1 QKLKI
6 KMPESIKLAV
16 TGESAGIV
24 EVVIDDTS
32 ELTAKF
38 IYMPNPETP
47 TPKEMLLG
55 YRDASGKGHM
65 LSMTKEENGQWTA
78 RRSIAPNESSD
89 FFMHPDVKPGEL
101 TQKPNII
108 NKISLSNGKIVT
120 SVYENSKLGKENQGI
135 IQRRVL
141 NTEGILG
148 EPVDEHY
155 QLKPG
160 ERLIEVYFPAGY
172 KTSEPKKY
180 NIQVMLDG
188 DMHLRQDTFGNS
200 MGTKDILD
208 NLIAEGKMEPVIA
221 VFVSP
226 TQPTLEKEQ
235 WVSMPRLKEYGCDL
249 QTDAMLAN
257 IPGALRQAGI
267 QVTSDPQKIG
277 LCGQSMGGLQA
288 LYTAK
293 MHPDIYGQ
301 VIAQSP
307 AVWWGPSLSR
317 LNGEE
322 VDGPVR
328 YEDDQTWRAP
338 LTNKEEQQYLLH
350 ILKTG
355 YDELSKRE
363 VPEGEVNI
371 YLQAGTHETGDRG
384 LGDEPLTQATMLL
397 AKELHIGCRL
407 HNGGH
412 AAEPWATGL
421 AVLLPQAHPSLESV
435 KDVQLES
442 YEVDEINGVTRES
455 TQDLIIS
462 AKIPGTTIASYSH
475 GVISTMSIGDT
486 TGKKEASSTPVAAET
501 VFGAASLSKPMFAY
515 LVLKLIETNKADEAV
530 PGFGKFNQ
538 FNTEFNLKTPL
549 YEVFRDE
556 NGKTLPDDDNPFLK
570 KFRPEQREW
579 AKRLTAEMVL
589 SHRTGLHIVAKEPFE
604 FQFEPGT
611 HYAYSG
617 PGIDC
622 LQETIKTITDT
633 DLETLAWANVFA
645 PHALN
650 MPHSTYG
657 SSPVAANSLQ
667 TTASDYAKFITSWIN
682 DDKLN
687 YAFRSI
693 EPIYSMKEDYFP
705 QSEDMLVEEVTVKD
719 VDREHVTWGLG
730 IGLVKND
737 QGKIIGAYHTG
748 DMNEWRAGFGAQIDP
763 ETSRC
768 ITTTVYCANSHNG
781 HVLAEHVLPKTLAP
795 ALNYFFPTYG
805 FARNVDELDGTDFHG
820 MNPQILKPELRE
832 KAYQTKTVTH
842 HYKEQLQKTKSDDPH
857 YKSPDLSTSSEVENQ
872 QKYTPLST
880 IPKPPWDQ

>member
-1 QKLKI
+1 
-6 KMPESIKLAV
+6 MPKSIKLAI

-24 EVVIDDTS
+24 EVVMENTSS
-32 ELTAKF
+32 ELTATF
-38 IYMPNPETP
+38 IYTPNLETP

-78 RRSIAPNESSD
+78 KRSMAPNESSD

-120 SVYENSKLGKENQGI
+120 SVYENPDLSQEKKGS
-135 IQRRVL
+135 IQKRVL
-141 NTEGILG
+141 NPEGILS

-160 ERLIEVYFPAGY
+160 EQLVEVYFPAGY
-172 KTSEPKKY
+172 QSSEPKGY

-188 DMHLRQDTFGNS
+188 DMHLRQDAFGNS

-208 NLIAEGKMEPVIA
+208 NLISEGKMEPVIA

-226 TQPTLEKEQ
+226 TQPTMEKGN
-235 WVSMPRLKEYGCDL
+235 WVSMPRLKEYGCDP
-249 QTDAMLAN
+249 QTDEMLAK

-267 QVTSDPQKIG
+267 PVTSDPQKIG

-307 AVWWGPSLSR
+307 AIWWGPSSSR
-317 LNGEE
+317 LNGEA
-322 VDGPVR
+322 VDAPVQ
-328 YEDDQTWRAP
+328 YEDDRTWRAP
-338 LTNKEEQQYLLH
+338 LANKEEQQYLLH
-350 ILKTG
+350 MLKTG

-363 VPEGEVNI
+363 VPKGDVNI
-371 YLQAGTHETGDRG
+371 KLQAGTHETGDRG

-421 AVLLPQAHPSLESV
+421 AVLLPQAHPRLGA
-435 KDVQLES
+435 QLEAT
-442 YEVDEINGVTRES
+442 EVDEMNGVTRES
-455 TQDLIIS
+455 TQQLMTS
-462 AKIPGTTIASYSH
+462 AKIPGVAIASY
-475 GVISTMSIGDT
+475 GDEDLSTMSIGKT
-486 TGKKEASSTPVAAET
+486 QGGKETPSNPVDAET
-501 VFGAASLSKPMFAY
+501 VFGAASLSKPVFAY
-515 LVLKLIETNKADEAV
+515 LVLKLIETNKADEAI
-530 PGFGKFNQ
+530 PGFGKFNK
-538 FNTEFNLKTPL
+538 FNSEFNLKTPL
-549 YEVFRDE
+549 YEVFRDG
-556 NGKTLPDDDNPFLK
+556 NGKTLPDDENPFLK
-570 KFRPEQREW
+570 KIIPEHREW
-579 AKRLTAEMVL
+579 AKKLNAEMVL
-589 SHRTGLHIVAKEPFE
+589 SHRTGLHIVAKEPFS

-622 LQETIKTITDT
+622 LQEVIKTATDT
-633 DLETLAWANVFA
+633 DLETLAWANVFG

-650 MPHSTYG
+650 MPHTTYG
-657 SSPVAANSLQ
+657 PEPVAANSLK

-687 YAFRSI
+687 YAFRSV
-693 EPIYSMKEDYFP
+693 EPVYSMKKDYFP
-705 QSEDMLVEEVTVKD
+705 QSEDKLVEEVMVKD
-719 VDREHVTWGLG
+719 IDREQVTWGLG

-737 QGKIIGAYHTG
+737 QGEVIGAYHTG
-748 DMNEWRAGFGAQIDP
+748 DMNEWRAGFGAQINP
-763 ETSRC
+763 ESRRC
-768 ITTTVYCANSHNG
+768 ISTTVYCANSHNG
-781 HVLAEHVLPKTLAP
+781 HILAEHVLPKTLAP

-805 FARNVDELDGTDFHG
+805 FARNVGELDGTDFHG

-832 KAYQTKTVTH
+832 KAYQTKAVTH
-842 HYKEQLQKTKSDDPH
+842 HYKEQIQKTKSDAPH
-857 YKSPDLSTSSEVENQ
+857 YSPPDLSTSSEAENQ
-872 QKYTPLST
+872 QKHTPLST
-880 IPKPPWDQ
+880 IPKPPWEQ

>member
-1 QKLKI
+1 
-6 KMPESIKLAV
+6 MSESIKLVV

-24 EVVIDDTS
+24 EVVIDNTSS
-32 ELTAKF
+32 ELTATF
-38 IYMPNPETP
+38 IYTPNPETP
-47 TPKEMLLG
+47 TPEEMLLG

-65 LSMTKEENGQWTA
+65 LSMTKEINGQWTA
-78 RRSIAPNESSD
+78 RRSMAPNESSD

-108 NKISLSNGKIVT
+108 NKIALSDGKIVT
-120 SVYENSKLGKENQGI
+120 SVYENPELAKENKGS
-135 IQRRVL
+135 IQKRVL
-141 NTEGILG
+141 NAKGILS

-155 QLKPG
+155 QLGPG
-160 ERLIEVYFPAGY
+160 EQLVEVYFPAGY
-172 KTSEPKKY
+172 KASESKLY

-188 DMHLRQDTFGNS
+188 EMHLRQDAFGNG

-226 TQPTLEKEQ
+226 TQPIMEKGQ

-249 QTDAMLAN
+249 QTDAILAN
-257 IPGALRQAGI
+257 IPSALRQAGI
-267 QVTSDPQKIG
+267 QVTNDPRKIG

-307 AVWWGPSLSR
+307 AVWWGPSSSR

-322 VDGPVR
+322 VDVSVR
-328 YEDDQTWRAP
+328 YEDDRTWRAP
-338 LTNKEEQQYLLH
+338 LANKEEQQYLLRM
-350 ILKTG
+350 LKTG
-355 YDELSKRE
+355 YDDLSKRE
-363 VPEGEVNI
+363 VPKGEVNI
-371 YLQAGTHETGDRG
+371 HLQSGTHETGDRG
-384 LGDEPLTQATMLL
+384 LGDEPLAQATMFL

-412 AAEPWATGL
+412 AAEAWATGL
-421 AVLLPQAHPSLESV
+421 VLLLPQAHPRL
-435 KDVQLES
+435 DVQLEAT
-442 YEVDEINGVTRES
+442 EVDEINGVTRES
-455 TQDLIIS
+455 TKELMNS
-462 AKIPGTTIASYSH
+462 AKIPGVTIASYSDEAT
-475 GVISTMSIGDT
+475 STMSIGETLGD
-486 TGKKEASSTPVAAET
+486 KETPSSIVAAET
-501 VFGAASLSKPMFAY
+501 VFGAASLSKPVFAY
-515 LVLKLIETNKADEAV
+515 LVLKLIETNKADEAI

-538 FNTEFNLKTPL
+538 FNSEFNLKTPL
-549 YEVFRDE
+549 YEVFRDQ
-556 NGKTLPDDDNPFLK
+556 NGKTLPDDENPFLK
-570 KFRPEQREW
+570 KFIPEHREW
-579 AKRLTAEMVL
+579 AKKLNAEMVF
-589 SHRTGLHIVAKEPFE
+589 SHRTGLHIVAKEPFS
-604 FQFEPGT
+604 FQFEPGK

-622 LQETIKTITDT
+622 LQEVIKTVTDT
-633 DLETLAWANVFA
+633 DLETLAWANVFG

-650 MPHSTYG
+650 MSHTTYG
-657 SSPVAANSLQ
+657 PDPVAANSLK

-687 YAFRSI
+687 YAFRPV
-693 EPIYSMKEDYFP
+693 EPVYSMKKDYFP
-705 QSEDMLVEEVTVKD
+705 QSEDKLVEEVTVKD
-719 VDREHVTWGLG
+719 IDREQVTWGLG

-737 QGKIIGAYHTG
+737 QEEVIGAYHTG

-763 ETSRC
+763 ETGRC
-768 ITTTVYCANSHNG
+768 VTTTVYCANSHNG
-781 HVLAEHVLPKTLAP
+781 HILAEHVLPKTLAP

-805 FARNVDELDGTDFHG
+805 FVRNVDELDGTDFHG

-842 HYKEQLQKTKSDDPH
+842 HYKEQLQKAKSDDPH
-857 YKSPDLSTSSEVENQ
+857 DTPPDLSISTEVENQ
-872 QKYTPLST
+872 QKHTPLPMT
-880 IPKPPWDQ
+880 PKPPWEQ

>member
-1 QKLKI
+1 
-6 KMPESIKLAV
+6 MPESIKLVV
-16 TGESAGIV
+16 TGESAGII
-24 EVVIDDTS
+24 EVVIDNTSS
-32 ELTAKF
+32 ELTTTF
-38 IYMPNPETP
+38 IYTPNPETP

-65 LSMTKEENGQWTA
+65 LSMTKEMNGQWIA
-78 RRSIAPNESSD
+78 RRSMAPNESSD

-108 NKISLSNGKIVT
+108 NKIALSDGRIVT
-120 SVYENSKLGKENQGI
+120 SVYENPELAKENKGS
-135 IQRRVL
+135 IQKRIL
-141 NTEGILG
+141 NAKGILS

-155 QLKPG
+155 QLGQG
-160 ERLIEVYFPAGY
+160 EQLVEVYFPAGY
-172 KTSEPKKY
+172 KASEPKLY

-188 DMHLRQDTFGNS
+188 EMHLRQDAFGNS

-208 NLIAEGKMEPVIA
+208 NLIAEGKMESVIA

-226 TQPTLEKEQ
+226 TQPTMEKGQ

-249 QTDAMLAN
+249 QTDTMLAN

-267 QVTSDPQKIG
+267 QVTNDPLKIG

-307 AVWWGPSLSR
+307 AVWWGPSSSR

-322 VDGPVR
+322 VDDSVR
-328 YEDDQTWRAP
+328 YENDRTWRVP
-338 LTNKEEQQYLLH
+338 LANKEEQQYLLRM
-350 ILKTG
+350 LKTG
-355 YDELSKRE
+355 YDDLSKRE
-363 VPEGEVNI
+363 VPKGEVNI
-371 YLQAGTHETGDRG
+371 HLQAGTHETGDRG
-384 LGDEPLTQATMLL
+384 LGDEPLAQATMFL

-412 AAEPWATGL
+412 AAEAWATGL
-421 AVLLPQAHPSLESV
+421 ALLLPQAHPRL
-435 KDVQLES
+435 DVQLEAT
-442 YEVDEINGVTRES
+442 EVDEINGVTRES
-455 TQDLIIS
+455 TKELMNS
-462 AKIPGTTIASYSH
+462 AKIPGVTIASC
-475 GVISTMSIGDT
+475 GDETTSTMSIGET
-486 TGKKEASSTPVAAET
+486 QGGKETPSSPVVAET
-501 VFGAASLSKPMFAY
+501 VFGAASLSKPVFAY
-515 LVLKLIETNKADEAV
+515 LVLKLIETNKADEAI

-538 FNTEFNLKTPL
+538 FNSEFNLKTPL
-549 YEVFRDE
+549 YEVFRDK
-556 NGKTLPDDDNPFLK
+556 NGKTLADDENPFLK
-570 KFRPEQREW
+570 KFVPEHREW
-579 AKRLTAEMVL
+579 AKKLNAEMVL
-589 SHRTGLHIVAKEPFE
+589 SHRTGLHIVAKEPFS
-604 FQFEPGT
+604 FQFEPGK

-622 LQETIKTITDT
+622 LQEVIKTVTDT
-633 DLETLAWANVFA
+633 DLETLAWANVFG

-650 MPHSTYG
+650 MSHTTYG
-657 SSPVAANSLQ
+657 SDPVAANSLK

-687 YAFRSI
+687 YTFRPV
-693 EPIYSMKEDYFP
+693 EPVYSMKKDYFP
-705 QSEDMLVEEVTVKD
+705 QSEDKLVDEVTVKD
-719 VDREHVTWGLG
+719 IDREQVTWGLG

-737 QGKIIGAYHTG
+737 QGEVIGAYHTG

-763 ETSRC
+763 ETGRC
-768 ITTTVYCANSHNG
+768 VTTTVYCANSHNG
-781 HVLAEHVLPKTLAP
+781 HILAEHVLPKTLAP

-842 HYKEQLQKTKSDDPH
+842 HYKEQLQKAKSDDPH
-857 YKSPDLSTSSEVENQ
+857 DTPPDLSTSFEVENQ
-872 QKYTPLST
+872 QKHTPLPMT
-880 IPKPPWDQ
+880 PKPPWEQ

>member
-1 QKLKI
+1 MSK
-6 KMPESIKLAV
+6 SIKLAV
-16 TGESAGIV
+16 AGESAGIV
-24 EVVIDDTS
+24 EVVMENTLS
-32 ELTAKF
+32 ELTATF
-38 IYMPNPETP
+38 IYTPNLETP

-78 RRSIAPNESSD
+78 KRSMAPNESSD

-120 SVYENSKLGKENQGI
+120 SVYENPDLSQENKGS
-135 IQRRVL
+135 IQKRVL
-141 NTEGILG
+141 NPEGILS

-160 ERLIEVYFPAGY
+160 EQLVEVYFPAGY
-172 KTSEPKKY
+172 QSSEPKRY

-188 DMHLRQDTFGNS
+188 DMHLRQDAFGNS

-208 NLIAEGKMEPVIA
+208 NLISEGKMEPVIA

-226 TQPTLEKEQ
+226 TQPTMEKGN
-235 WVSMPRLKEYGCDL
+235 WVSMPRLKEYGCDP
-249 QTDAMLAN
+249 QTDEMLAK

-267 QVTSDPQKIG
+267 PVTSDPQKIG

-307 AVWWGPSLSR
+307 AIWWGPSSSR
-317 LNGEE
+317 LNGEA
-322 VDGPVR
+322 VDAPVQ
-328 YEDDQTWRAP
+328 YEDDRTWRAP
-338 LTNKEEQQYLLH
+338 LANKEEQQYLLH
-350 ILKTG
+350 MLKTG

-363 VPEGEVNI
+363 VPKGDVNI
-371 YLQAGTHETGDRG
+371 KLQAGTHETGDRG

-421 AVLLPQAHPSLESV
+421 AVLLPQAHPRLGA
-435 KDVQLES
+435 QLKAT
-442 YEVDEINGVTRES
+442 EVDEMNGVTRES
-455 TQDLIIS
+455 TQQLMTS
-462 AKIPGTTIASYSH
+462 AKIPGVAIASY
-475 GVISTMSIGDT
+475 GDEDLSTMSIGKT
-486 TGKKEASSTPVAAET
+486 QGGKETPSNPVDAET
-501 VFGAASLSKPMFAY
+501 VFGAASLSKPVFAY
-515 LVLKLIETNKADEAV
+515 LVLKLIETNKADEAI
-530 PGFGKFNQ
+530 PGFGKFNK
-538 FNTEFNLKTPL
+538 FNSEFNLKTPL
-549 YEVFRDE
+549 YEVFRDG
-556 NGKTLPDDDNPFLK
+556 NGKTLPDDENPFLK
-570 KFRPEQREW
+570 KFIPEHREW
-579 AKRLTAEMVL
+579 AKKLNAEMVL
-589 SHRTGLHIVAKEPFE
+589 SHRTGLHIVAKEPFS

-622 LQETIKTITDT
+622 LQEVIKTATDT
-633 DLETLAWANVFA
+633 DLETLAWANVFG

-650 MPHSTYG
+650 MPHTTYG
-657 SSPVAANSLQ
+657 PEPVAANSLK

-687 YAFRSI
+687 YAFRSV
-693 EPIYSMKEDYFP
+693 EPIYSMKKDYFP
-705 QSEDMLVEEVTVKD
+705 QSEDKLVEEVTVKD
-719 VDREHVTWGLG
+719 IDREQVTWGLG

-737 QGKIIGAYHTG
+737 QGEVIGAYHTG
-748 DMNEWRAGFGAQIDP
+748 DMNEWRAGFGAQINP
-763 ETSRC
+763 ESRRC
-768 ITTTVYCANSHNG
+768 ISTTVYCANSHNG
-781 HVLAEHVLPKTLAP
+781 HILAEHVLPKTLAP
-795 ALNYFFPTYG
+795 ALNYFFPSYG
-805 FARNVDELDGTDFHG
+805 FARNVGELDGTDFHG

-832 KAYQTKTVTH
+832 KAYQTKAVTH
-842 HYKEQLQKTKSDDPH
+842 HYKEQIQKTKSDAPH
-857 YKSPDLSTSSEVENQ
+857 YSPPDLSTSSEAENQ
-872 QKYTPLST
+872 QKHTPLST
-880 IPKPPWDQ
+880 IPKPPWEQ